1 MYAIVKASTESLG
14 IVTLFNDL
22 GLGVSARVHVDASA
36 AKSIIER
43 QGVGSARHIE
53 MDTLWLQEQQARA
66 RLPLIK
72 CPGEQNCA
80 DIMTKYL
87 SPKDF
92 WRYMNEPNIH
102 ERDGRAKVN
111 AKLHHVTHVKN
122 Y

>member
-43 QGVGSARHIE
+43 QGVGSVRHIE

-80 DIMTKYL
+80 DMMTTYL

-92 WRYMNEPNIH
+92 
-102 ERDGRAKVN
+102 
-111 AKLHHVTHVKN
+111 
-122 Y
+122 